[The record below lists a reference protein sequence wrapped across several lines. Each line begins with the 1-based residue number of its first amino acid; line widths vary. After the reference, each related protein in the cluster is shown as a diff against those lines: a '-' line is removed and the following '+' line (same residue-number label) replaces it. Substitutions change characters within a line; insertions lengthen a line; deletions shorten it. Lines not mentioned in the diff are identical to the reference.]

1 MAEITNPAHVLTPLE
16 IEIIQLKETF
26 NKLAPYLDDME
37 PRQYVEFVWLFR
49 SLYSNGEMMDQ
60 VQWMMKL
67 EDD

>member
-1 MAEITNPAHVLTPLE
+1 MVALTNPEHVLTPLE

-26 NKLAPYLDDME
+26 NKLASDLDDME
-37 PRQYVEFVWLFR
+37 ARQYVEFVWLFR

-60 VQWMMKL
+60 VTWMMKL